1 VNNNSMVIALSEPQT
16 QFGREDSVSPSF
28 PQKAFPA
35 IRVVES
41 EVNHDGFSQYFSNR
55 SAETA
60 PLSQHAEELGP
71 CRNRMPHRSQS
82 N

>member
-1 VNNNSMVIALSEPQT
+1 VNNNRMLIALSEPQT
-16 QFGREDSVSPSF
+16 QFGREDSVSRSF

-35 IRVVES
+35 IRVVAS
-41 EVNHDGFSQYFSNR
+41 EVNHDGFSRYFSNR

-60 PLSQHAEELGP
+60 PLSQHAEELRP
-71 CRNRMPHRSQS
+71 CRNRMPHRSLS